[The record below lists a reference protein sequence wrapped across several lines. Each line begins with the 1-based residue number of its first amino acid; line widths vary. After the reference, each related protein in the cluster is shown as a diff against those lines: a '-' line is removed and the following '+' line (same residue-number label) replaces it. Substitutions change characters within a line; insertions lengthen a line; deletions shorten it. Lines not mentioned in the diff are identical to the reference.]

1 MYTVLIEIAMTTVQ
15 ITANSHTTVK
25 VAVGHPGRWAY
36 SYTHAILKE
45 VATAAA

>member
-1 MYTVLIEIAMTTVQ
+1 MYTVLVEIAMITVQ

-25 VAVGHPGRWAY
+25 VAVGHQGRCAT
-36 SYTHAILKE
+36 SDTHVILKE